1 MLFLFTPLRLFKS
14 NISKLKDKLFHINI
28 TIIIFINMYVIHFI
42 AIFFIINFSF
52 FFFKI
57 KKLSKRLSISS
68 NGRKFKCR

>member
-52 FFFKI
+52 FFKI
-57 KKLSKRLSISS
+57 KKESKRLSISS